1 LTELPE
7 GCEGWD
13 CRYYGTA
20 RLNGEDKDCCLATGE
35 VVLVSDLE
43 HCPLQAEEEQQKEI
57 TNEEIKR
64 YGELLSECEAS
75 LRKINLAVSKLTAS
89 FDREDLEAL
98 IYGKT
103 KLPKKVIRA
112 VLDAIEKAKKTG
124 DKHALK
130 KFIATIGDVR
140 IRDVSAVLDEIE
152 RLNEKYARE
161 ESA

>member
-1 LTELPE
+1 LTEFPD

-13 CRYYGTA
+13 CKYYGTA
-20 RLNGEDKDCCLATGE
+20 RINGEDKDCCLATGE
-35 VVLVSDLE
+35 VVLITDLE
-43 HCPLQAEEEQQKEI
+43 HCPLRAAEEEQKEI
-57 TNEEIKR
+57 TNEEIRK
-64 YGELLSECEAS
+64 YGELLSECKEA
-75 LRKINLAVSKLTAS
+75 LGKINSAVSKLTAS

-103 KLPKKVIRA
+103 KLPKRTIRA

-130 KFIATIGDVR
+130 KFIAAIGDVR

-161 ESA
+161 GSA